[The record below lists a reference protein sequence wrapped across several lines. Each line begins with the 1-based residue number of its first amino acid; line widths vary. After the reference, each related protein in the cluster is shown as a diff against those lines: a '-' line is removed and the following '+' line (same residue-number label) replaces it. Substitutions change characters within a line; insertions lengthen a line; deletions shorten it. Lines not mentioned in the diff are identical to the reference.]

1 MSLALDLQRTIEEIN
16 LMQAPE
22 AAQQSFFVL
31 EQVMTMGV
39 GLLKQ
44 DWKGV
49 VRVGHEVIFNGPKS
63 LIRTKCLAEWYNS
76 FDIESCLEDPKC
88 ATCGAPAEKRCK

>member
-39 GLLKQ
+39 GLLK
-44 DWKGV
+44 
-49 VRVGHEVIFNGPKS
+49 
-63 LIRTKCLAEWYNS
+63 RT
-76 FDIESCLEDPKC
+76 
-88 ATCGAPAEKRCK
+88 GRG